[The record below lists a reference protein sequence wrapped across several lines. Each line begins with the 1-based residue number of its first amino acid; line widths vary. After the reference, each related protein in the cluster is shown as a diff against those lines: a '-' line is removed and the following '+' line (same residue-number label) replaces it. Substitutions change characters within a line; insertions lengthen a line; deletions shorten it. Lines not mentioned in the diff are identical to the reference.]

1 MTAWKLLTCQGEG
14 GAYHLQT
21 QDITY
26 VTTPVTVIF
35 FSLD

>member
-1 MTAWKLLTCQGEG
+1 MTAWKLLMCQGEG
-14 GAYHLQT
+14 AAYHLKT

-26 VTTPVTVIF
+26 VTTAVTVIF